1 MDETTSANGAKWGV
15 YAPQATANYERA
27 SSLAQLH
34 ARIGPLHLV
43 KERQPKMRSRPRLRI
58 TLLDAVIFCLLAF
71 GAFHLA
77 KAGEVAFWTGYEAQA
92 TKGYK

>member
-1 MDETTSANGAKWGV
+1 MSEPKWGV

-27 SSLAQLH
+27 ANINPDLARLH

-43 KERQPKMRSRPRLRI
+43 KERQPKMRTRLRI
-58 TLLDAVIFCLLAF
+58 TLLDAVIFCLLAV

-77 KAGEVAFWTGYEAQA
+77 KAGEIAFWTKYEAQA
-92 TKGYK
+92 MGVR